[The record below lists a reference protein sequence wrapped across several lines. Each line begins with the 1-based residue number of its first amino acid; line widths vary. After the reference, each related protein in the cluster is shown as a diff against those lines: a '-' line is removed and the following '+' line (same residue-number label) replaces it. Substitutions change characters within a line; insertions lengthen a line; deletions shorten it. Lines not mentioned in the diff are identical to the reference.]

1 MGRFEKRPDN
11 PRVRGELS
19 RAAETALWAVV
30 EDLES
35 LQQNMLRS
43 LQEEIKRL
51 QADKTRLSDE
61 VQQLLEEKEHL
72 QQVRQI
78 TEQQVLIR
86 QLSEALAKHISS
98 QLQSSLASLASKSVE
113 SNSQERSAI
122 QSGGNHN
129 QNAEQMLGTLDD
141 TLTITFNSLQQEL
154 KNYQNNLSQQLSRMQ
169 SQQQQGEAIVEDF
182 INHLRGELEKTT
194 KEISPATVKASPPTT
209 LQPTEQ
215 QPPRSSQTHLQTGV
229 IQTSA
234 TKQNYTST
242 EDLSQSNNTAS
253 STLASSSNK
262 ILPLGSEPISVLTG
276 ELSSPQT
283 TSPSP
288 AEPGKASEPISVL
301 TGELSSP
308 QTTSPSPA
316 EPEKVSEPSSVLTG
330 ELSSPQTTSTSPSP
344 AEPGKA
350 SEPSSVLTG
359 ELSSP
364 QTTSPSPS
372 PAEPGK
378 ASEPSSVL
386 TGELSSPQ
394 TTSPSPSPAE
404 PGKASEPS
412 SVLSSNSLES
422 DTKSPPEPR
431 KVREPSLVLSRNS
444 FERQNKPLTSNPGT
458 NQKAKPASSQSPSSR
473 TFSPIQIGF
482 LLVVLSTVVSS
493 LYNITIKWM
502 FFKPFDNLG
511 ALEIQGIISP
521 TLGNILLIL
530 MLRLMVVVP
539 LMLLLAPMMHPQVWQ
554 DMQNILG
561 SLRGNSTANSS
572 VKKQRTLQL
581 SIASGCFLFL
591 SQVLIYMA
599 LGQVATGMAIALFF
613 VYPMI
618 SGLVSWLLLGDRPS
632 GFHSAAMG
640 AIFCGEL
647 LVLGGSASLGMAN
660 FSLGSSTAILAGV
673 AFACYVILTKICA
686 TKLHPVSFTLINFT
700 TMLVL
705 SFICLMLPLPSNL
718 SLVIEQSN
726 LLELIL
732 SAFILGVLT
741 LLGYVLQ
748 NVGIRKLGGL
758 RSAIIGAGV
767 PILTVVFAGLILQ
780 ETLELIQVMGVVF
793 VSFGIAAYSFEK
805 MRTQVKPS
813 SSQN

>member
-30 EDLES
+30 EDLEK
-35 LQQNMLRS
+35 LQQNVLRS

-61 VQQLLEEKEHL
+61 IQQLLEEKEHL

-113 SNSQERSAI
+113 GNSQERSAI
-122 QSGGNHN
+122 KSAGNN
-129 QNAEQMLGTLDD
+129 NESAEQMLGTLDD

-182 INHLRGELEKTT
+182 INHLRGELGKTT
-194 KEISPATVKASPPTT
+194 TEISQPTVKASPPNI
-209 LQPTEQ
+209 LPPTEQ
-215 QPPRSSQTHLQTGV
+215 QPPPSSPTHLQTGV

-234 TKQNYTST
+234 TKLSYTST
-242 EDLSQSNNTAS
+242 EDLSESNNPDP
-253 STLASSSNK
+253 STLGSSANK
-262 ILPLGSEPISVLTG
+262 ILPLVT
-276 ELSSPQT
+276 
-283 TSPSP
+283 
-288 AEPGKASEPISVL
+288 
-301 TGELSSP
+301 
-308 QTTSPSPA
+308 
-316 EPEKVSEPSSVLTG
+316 EPSSVLSG
-330 ELSSPQTTSTSPSP
+330 DLSSSNTKFSGEQ
-344 AEPGKA
+344 EKVN
-350 SEPSSVLTG
+350 EPSSVLSG
-359 ELSSP
+359 DLSSSN
-364 QTTSPSPS
+364 T
-372 PAEPGK
+372 K
-378 ASEPSSVL
+378 FSEPQ
-386 TGELSSPQ
+386 E
-394 TTSPSPSPAE
+394 
-404 PGKASEPS
+404 KASEPS
-412 SVLSSNSLES
+412 SVLSGDLSSSNTKFSGEQEKVNEPSSVLSGDLSSSNTKFSEPEKASEPSSVLSRNSSES
-422 DTKSPPEPR
+422 NTKSSPETG
-431 KVREPSLVLSRNS
+431 KVREPSSVLSRNS
-444 FERQNKPLTSNPGT
+444 FERKNKPLTSDPGT
-458 NQKAKPASSQSPSSR
+458 KQKAKPASSQLPSSR

-482 LLVVLSTVVSS
+482 LLVVLSTIVSS
-493 LYNITIKWM
+493 LYNIAIKGM
-502 FFKPFDNLG
+502 FFKAYDNFG
-511 ALEIQGIISP
+511 VLEIQGIISP

-530 MLRLMVVVP
+530 MLRLLVVVP

-554 DMQNILG
+554 DMQNLLG
-561 SLRGNSTANSS
+561 SSRGNSTPKSS
-572 VKKQRTLQL
+572 VQKQRTLQL
-581 SIASGCFLFL
+581 SIASGCCLFL
-591 SQVLIYMA
+591 SQVLIYLA
-599 LGQVATGMAIALFF
+599 IGQVATGMAIALFF

-618 SGLVSWLLLGDRPS
+618 SGLLSWLLFRDRPS

-673 AFACYVILTKICA
+673 AFACYVILTRVCG
-686 TKLHPVSFTLINFT
+686 TKVHPVSFTLINFT
-700 TMLVL
+700 TMFVL
-705 SFICLMLPLPSNL
+705 SFICLILPLPSNL
-718 SLVIEQSN
+718 SIVVEQSQ

-767 PILTVVFAGLILQ
+767 PILTVVFAGLMLQ
-780 ETLELIQVMGVVF
+780 ETLAIIQIMGVVF
-793 VSFGIAAYSFEK
+793 VSFGVAAYSFEK

-813 SSQN
+813 RSQN

>member
-30 EDLES
+30 EDLEK
-35 LQQNMLRS
+35 LQQNVLRS

-61 VQQLLEEKEHL
+61 IQQLLEEKEHL

-98 QLQSSLASLASKSVE
+98 QLQSSLASLASKSAE
-113 SNSQERSAI
+113 ANSQERSAMK
-122 QSGGNHN
+122 SANN
-129 QNAEQMLGTLDD
+129 ENAEQMLGTLDD

-182 INHLRGELEKTT
+182 IKHLRGELEKTT

-209 LQPTEQ
+209 LETTEQ
-215 QPPRSSQTHLQTGV
+215 QPPRSSPTHLQTGV

-234 TKQNYTST
+234 TKSSSTSSG
-242 EDLSQSNNTAS
+242 DLSENNNTAPSTLPSS
-253 STLASSSNK
+253 STKILSLASEPSSVLSGELSTSPPEQEK
-262 ILPLGSEPISVLTG
+262 VSEPISVLSG

-283 TSPSP
+283 TSPS
-288 AEPGKASEPISVL
+288 E
-301 TGELSSP
+301 
-308 QTTSPSPA
+308 Q
-316 EPEKVSEPSSVLTG
+316 EKVSEPSSLSTRESG
-330 ELSSPQTTSTSPSP
+330 ERDPKSSES
-344 AEPGKA
+344 A
-350 SEPSSVLTG
+350 
-359 ELSSP
+359 
-364 QTTSPSPS
+364 
-372 PAEPGK
+372 
-378 ASEPSSVL
+378 
-386 TGELSSPQ
+386 
-394 TTSPSPSPAE
+394 
-404 PGKASEPS
+404 KASEPS
-412 SVLSSNSLES
+412 SVLSQNLSQSA
-422 DTKSPPEPR
+422 TKSSESA
-431 KVREPSLVLSRNS
+431 KASEPSSVLSRDS
-444 FERQNKPLTSNPGT
+444 FERQNKPLTSDPGT
-458 NQKAKPASSQSPSSR
+458 KQQAKPASSQSPSSQ

-521 TLGNILLIL
+521 TLGNVLLIL

-539 LMLLLAPMMHPQVWQ
+539 LMLLLAPMMHAQVWQ
-554 DMQNILG
+554 DMQNLVG
-561 SLRGNSTANSS
+561 SLRGNSSANST

-581 SIASGCFLFL
+581 SIASGSFLFL
-591 SQVLIYMA
+591 SQVLIYLA
-599 LGQVATGMAIALFF
+599 IGQVATGMAIALFF

-618 SGLVSWLLLGDRPS
+618 SGLLSWLLFSDRPS

-660 FSLGSSTAILAGV
+660 FSLGSSTAIFAGL
-673 AFACYVILTKICA
+673 AFACYVILTRVCA

-748 NVGIRKLGGL
+748 NIGIRKLGAL

-780 ETLELIQVMGVVF
+780 ETLEVVQIMGVVF
-793 VSFGIAAYSFEK
+793 VSFGVAAYSFEK
-805 MRTQVKPS
+805 MRTLVKPS
-813 SSQN
+813 SPQN

>member
-1 MGRFEKRPDN
+1 
-11 PRVRGELS
+11 
-19 RAAETALWAVV
+19 
-30 EDLES
+30 
-35 LQQNMLRS
+35 
-43 LQEEIKRL
+43 
-51 QADKTRLSDE
+51 
-61 VQQLLEEKEHL
+61 
-72 QQVRQI
+72 
-78 TEQQVLIR
+78 
-86 QLSEALAKHISS
+86 
-98 QLQSSLASLASKSVE
+98 
-113 SNSQERSAI
+113 
-122 QSGGNHN
+122 
-129 QNAEQMLGTLDD
+129 
-141 TLTITFNSLQQEL
+141 
-154 KNYQNNLSQQLSRMQ
+154 
-169 SQQQQGEAIVEDF
+169 
-182 INHLRGELEKTT
+182 
-194 KEISPATVKASPPTT
+194 
-209 LQPTEQ
+209 
-215 QPPRSSQTHLQTGV
+215 
-229 IQTSA
+229 
-234 TKQNYTST
+234 
-242 EDLSQSNNTAS
+242 
-253 STLASSSNK
+253 
-262 ILPLGSEPISVLTG
+262 
-276 ELSSPQT
+276 
-283 TSPSP
+283 
-288 AEPGKASEPISVL
+288 
-301 TGELSSP
+301 
-308 QTTSPSPA
+308 
-316 EPEKVSEPSSVLTG
+316 
-330 ELSSPQTTSTSPSP
+330 
-344 AEPGKA
+344 
-350 SEPSSVLTG
+350 
-359 ELSSP
+359 